1 VDYDMSGE
9 LSWDEM
15 FIILF
20 PELKAQLK
28 DELAIVATLREA
40 ISTNLRRRGLTDKAA
55 AVDFMQQVCLS

>member
-1 VDYDMSGE
+1 MSGE